1 MRHAA
6 DLGAATSVR
15 FVPITLTAAKV
26 PNPSGDLAPPSQDG
40 EIRHR
45 NLRLLC
51 ARRKR
56 PQSIRKFILAP
67 RRLACSSI
75 RFISSSSDML
85 SIADSS
91 FPLTL
96 VVSQNQP
103 RWNKRSTMDTPC

>member
-1 MRHAA
+1 MKKS
-6 DLGAATSVR
+6 D
-15 FVPITLTAAKV
+15 
-26 PNPSGDLAPPSQDG
+26 
-40 EIRHR
+40 HR

-91 FPLTL
+91 FTLTL
-96 VVSQNQP
+96 VVSCSQNQP
-103 RWNKRSTMDTPC
+103 RWNKRATMDTPC